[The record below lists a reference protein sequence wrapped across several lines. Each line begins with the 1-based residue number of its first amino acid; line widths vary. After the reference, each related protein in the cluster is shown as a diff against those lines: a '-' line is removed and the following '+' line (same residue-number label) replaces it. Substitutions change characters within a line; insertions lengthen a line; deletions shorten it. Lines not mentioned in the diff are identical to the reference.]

1 METQEYL
8 SLADQLDSQLR
19 QDQHQFELY
28 SFMTV
33 WLKSRMPSLYK
44 DLEADFRRIEPNV
57 YAVHAARSERDPN
70 PF

>member
-8 SLADQLDSQLR
+8 SLAEQLDSQLR

-33 WLKSRMPSLYK
+33 WLKARMPNLYTE
-44 DLEADFRRIEPNV
+44 LEADFRRIEPNV
-57 YAVHAARSERDPN
+57 YSVHAARDNSIDH

>member
-33 WLKSRMPSLYK
+33 WLKSRMPNLYNE
-44 DLEADFRRIEPNV
+44 LEADFRRIEPNV
-57 YAVHAARSERDPN
+57 YSVYASRDN
-70 PF
+70 SIDHPF